1 MTQRDKL
8 VIGLIINGDE
18 ILSGKREDRHF
29 LKAKEK
35 VAQQKPDPKELERV
49 RAAFKTL
56 NALLK

>member
-1 MTQRDKL
+1 MATPIK
-8 VIGLIINGDE
+8 E
-18 ILSGKREDRHF
+18 PPILKGKDAKNF